1 MKMLLKINK
10 IAIFFEDEKVLKM
23 DNGDKYVVS
32 NQWGRE
38 NIYKLIEVANNLN
51 YEIIDQS
58 KKSVVRY
65 YGINDHLIEQLEDTT
80 IIASRNGEKI
90 NAYAFLEKLGLEYG
104 ISSTNRNGNKKNTR
118 QLGKDLLDKF
128 LT

>member
-1 MKMLLKINK
+1 MLLKINK

>member
-1 MKMLLKINK
+1 MSLKINK